1 MPRQTETVHGSTIAI
16 GRHGVMFQG
25 RSGSG
30 KSDIA
35 LRLIDSGARLVADDQ
50 TILSRHDG
58 RLFAKAPP
66 QLSGLIE
73 VRGIGILKLPALA
86 QTRLSLVV
94 MLNSK
99 GKSERLP
106 EPKMAEFLG
115 VMVPLIEIKAF
126 EASAVAKLRLALK
139 QYTDT
144 VTC

>member
-1 MPRQTETVHGSTIAI
+1 MSRQTETVHGSTVAI

-50 TILSRHDG
+50 TILSRQDG

-86 QTRLSLVV
+86 RTPLSLVV
-94 MLNSK
+94 MLNPK
-99 GKSERLP
+99 GEIERLP

-115 VMVPLIEIKAF
+115 VKVPLIEIMAF

-139 QYTDT
+139 QYTDN
-144 VTC
+144 VP